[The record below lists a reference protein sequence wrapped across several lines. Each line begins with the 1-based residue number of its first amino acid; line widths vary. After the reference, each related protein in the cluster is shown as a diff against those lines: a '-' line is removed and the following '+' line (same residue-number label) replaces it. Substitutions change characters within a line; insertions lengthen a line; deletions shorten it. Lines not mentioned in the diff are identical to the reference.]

1 MDFHV
6 GGELAAP
13 RSSTAAENG
22 GLRSASDDFKSQQ
35 PVGCSSEGWAQVMGR
50 GPENAPAL
58 EWRGA
63 QDESWP
69 RYLHPTARETLTP
82 DGK

>member
-1 MDFHV
+1 MDFLV

-50 GPENAPAL
+50 GPENAPAF
-58 EWRGA
+58 EW
-63 QDESWP
+63 
-69 RYLHPTARETLTP
+69 
-82 DGK
+82 